1 MAEAF
6 IKKYKERHGQVPDA
20 LAALGYDAT
29 MIVLQALDKAKKPT
43 PEEIMKVLTLMKN
56 FKGVTG
62 TISFD
67 KNGDAVKSVVVL
79 KVDKDGS
86 RYVSTVNP

>member
-1 MAEAF
+1 M
-6 IKKYKERHGQVPDA
+6 PDA

-43 PEEIMKVLTLMKN
+43 PQEIMKVLTLMKN

>member
-1 MAEAF
+1 
-6 IKKYKERHGQVPDA
+6 
-20 LAALGYDAT
+20 

>member
-1 MAEAF
+1 M
-6 IKKYKERHGQVPDA
+6 
-20 LAALGYDAT
+20 AALGYDAT

-43 PEEIMKVLTLMKN
+43 PEEIMKGLTFMKN

>member
-1 MAEAF
+1 M
-6 IKKYKERHGQVPDA
+6 PDA

>member
-1 MAEAF
+1 
-6 IKKYKERHGQVPDA
+6 VPDA